1 MYKKVEE
8 DPTRSVLEI
17 YEEVRN
23 GFTEG
28 MNQSAMQSFLQEFPT
43 WRSMQ
48 SQLYKKRREY
58 IPANPIDMKDME
70 TDSEWFNYNKQTLE
84 SIVKGDALLEDGRR
98 VVLMSTDDHLD
109 LMARAPQLLGDGTF
123 RVTPSQWLQTFIIS
137 AHIFGAI
144 FVPVCFVLLP
154 DKKRE
159 TYDLMFSLLKDAL
172 SVRGLELSASNFMSD
187 FEVAIRDSF
196 TEHFPGISPK
206 GCQFHFSKAII
217 SKVSKSGFK
226 SDYSNKSCLKFSS
239 FIRSIIGLA
248 FVPLDRF
255 SEGVRNLFV
264 LAKRLS
270 GRQKKFAVKMID
282 YVSRVWVNGHYP
294 PETWNM
300 FQHEGVT
307 TNNNSEAYN
316 FRLGN
321 KKRISKH
328 PNVYLFVSVI
338 IEELKASMSDAVMA
352 KTGNINK
359 KSWSAGS
366 KKEKNAKMKE
376 TLVDKLKEN
385 NIELICYQQAMGGAT
400 IQSSAVRDV
409 DFSNTE
415 KLNLGGGEEE
425 ICVPELHEI
434 VVPLSV
440 SALRRS
446 DPEEVRRL
454 EVSAVVE
461 QQSVRSQ
468 YRTVSGSQKR
478 KSDLSYSV
486 GGAQLATGLGI

>member
-109 LMARAPQLLGDGTF
+109 LMARAPQLLGNGTF
-123 RVTPSQWLQTFIIS
+123 HVTPSQWLQTFIIS

-282 YVSRVWVNGHYP
+282 YVSRVWVCS
-294 PETWNM
+294 
-300 FQHEGVT
+300 HE
-307 TNNNSEAYN
+307 
-316 FRLGN
+316 
-321 KKRISKH
+321 
-328 PNVYLFVSVI
+328 
-338 IEELKASMSDAVMA
+338 
-352 KTGNINK
+352 
-359 KSWSAGS
+359 
-366 KKEKNAKMKE
+366 
-376 TLVDKLKEN
+376 
-385 NIELICYQQAMGGAT
+385 
-400 IQSSAVRDV
+400 
-409 DFSNTE
+409 
-415 KLNLGGGEEE
+415 
-425 ICVPELHEI
+425 
-434 VVPLSV
+434 
-440 SALRRS
+440 
-446 DPEEVRRL
+446 
-454 EVSAVVE
+454 
-461 QQSVRSQ
+461 
-468 YRTVSGSQKR
+468 
-478 KSDLSYSV
+478 
-486 GGAQLATGLGI
+486 

>member
-58 IPANPIDMKDME
+58 IPDNPIDMKDME

-255 SEGVRNLFV
+255 SEGVKYQPL
-264 LAKRLS
+264 
-270 GRQKKFAVKMID
+270 
-282 YVSRVWVNGHYP
+282 
-294 PETWNM
+294 
-300 FQHEGVT
+300 
-307 TNNNSEAYN
+307 
-316 FRLGN
+316 
-321 KKRISKH
+321 
-328 PNVYLFVSVI
+328 YLFAFS
-338 IEELKASMSDAVMA
+338 ESDFNPAHYQSIRPNTDQNVVL
-352 KTGNINK
+352 TY
-359 KSWSAGS
+359 WR
-366 KKEKNAKMKE
+366 
-376 TLVDKLKEN
+376 EN
-385 NIELICYQQAMGGAT
+385 QDT
-400 IQSSAVRDV
+400 IDESRTPVLQESCFES
-409 DFSNTE
+409 
-415 KLNLGGGEEE
+415 
-425 ICVPELHEI
+425 
-434 VVPLSV
+434 
-440 SALRRS
+440 
-446 DPEEVRRL
+446 RL
-454 EVSAVVE
+454 ELSD
-461 QQSVRSQ
+461 
-468 YRTVSGSQKR
+468 GSLT
-478 KSDLSYSV
+478 SELPN
-486 GGAQLATGLGI
+486 